1 MKFHLSY
8 FMEIVFYR
16 CVKTRN
22 NRITVFQN
30 VIMLEAVGSSEI
42 SAHIYTTSQTSKS
55 VTFIA
60 TGVETP

>member
-1 MKFHLSY
+1 
-8 FMEIVFYR
+8 MEIVFYR